1 MKPISLKITAFGP
14 YAKTTFLDF
23 KNDLKN
29 QNIFVIT
36 GPTGS
41 GKTTIFDAICYA
53 LYGQTSGNKRN
64 GEQLRSDFV
73 GLDGD
78 KTEIEFKFSVRDKEY
93 YIRRS
98 PKQKRKSKRGNGEV
112 EDSASVELKELS
124 SDEKPLTKEKDVSD
138 AILSIIGLN
147 VEQFRKIVMIPQGD
161 FREFL
166 YANTSVKEEILR
178 KIFGTDMY
186 KKIQEK
192 LHKEAISLSDGVED
206 ISKDISANLK
216 VVKCDKD
223 SELYSMI
230 QNNELHSKI
239 IEKLDKYINEEILR
253 KEEESKIIEKIN
265 LEIKNKHNEINTATI
280 INNKFKTME
289 NEKIKLKELLQEEDN
304 FNNKKNILDKYKKAL
319 DIIIHEEHY
328 IKEDIEKSKI
338 ENNINLTQIE
348 LTECKK
354 ELDYIRIK
362 YNDLGSKEKLIQEYK
377 IKLNNLNNYIND
389 VTSIDLKRN
398 NIKKLQEENNK
409 IIENQKKSRLD
420 YELLEK
426 ECEKL
431 FKMQEDVHKYK
442 QEQIHLMNIN
452 KTYNDLRIKL
462 QTIYSKTKEYN
473 TLYVNL
479 KEILIKESLLDKEIN
494 QLKNEE
500 TIKTYLFINGE
511 AIRLAKNL
519 HDGCECPVCGS
530 TNHPKK
536 RTTDKK
542 IPTKDELD
550 TFKLFIKEKEK
561 EKEEII
567 ESKNEYQSNLKGLN
581 TYIKDVFLEFVK
593 DGVFDKNENIL
604 DYKNTILPKGI
615 EVKNNID
622 INSNKLNELEKKIE
636 YINKEIQLINTKKI
650 KQKSLKEEIEKIELK
665 YKNIS
670 ESLIKEQNSYNEILK
685 RVPSEYQNLDNLK
698 LNIKSLDK
706 EINDLDNY
714 IKLTR
719 QEYET
724 ISKKLITINSN
735 LENLKSNLEKS
746 SNNLNTLKSKFETLV
761 NQNFKDLNEY
771 NMSKVDKLTIDN
783 LENEINSYSESLI
796 ITKNNIE
803 NLNQELENLS
813 IVDIDKLEND
823 LKIIEDNKDILD
835 TNLKTINLNI
845 DHNKNI
851 LSIINNSYQK
861 IKEKEKQYK
870 IVADLSKLANGS
882 SQNKISFETFVL
894 SSYFEDVIREAN
906 KRLES
911 MTSKRYYL
919 LRREDGKGGGR
930 KGLDL
935 DVYDSH
941 TCKSR
946 QVNTLSGGESFK
958 ASLALALGLS
968 DTVQHSSGGIRL
980 DTMFI
985 DEGFGT
991 LDSESLDNAIDTLM
1005 ELQDNGR
1012 IIGVI
1017 SHVNELKERI
1027 PAKLIVEM
1035 DSKGSKA
1042 YFNKI

>member
-1 MKPISLKITAFGP
+1 MKPVSLKITAFGP

-78 KTEIEFKFSVRDKEY
+78 KTEIEFTFSVRDKEY
-93 YIRRS
+93 YIKRS

-112 EDSASVELKELS
+112 EDSASVELKELN

-216 VVKCDKD
+216 VVKCKKD
-223 SELYSMI
+223 SKLHSMI

-239 IEKLDKYINEEILR
+239 IEELDKYINEEILR
-253 KEEESKIIEKIN
+253 QEEESKIIEKIN
-265 LEIKNKHNEINTATI
+265 LDIKNKHNEINIATI
-280 INNKFKTME
+280 VNNKFKAKE
-289 NEKIKLKELLQEEDN
+289 NEESKLKELLQEEAN
-304 FNNKKNILDKYKKAL
+304 FNNKKNILDKYKKTL
-319 DIIIHEEHY
+319 DILMHEEHY

-348 LTECKK
+348 LMECKK
-354 ELDYIRIK
+354 ELDNIKIK
-362 YNDLGSKEKLIQEYK
+362 YNDLDFKDKLIQEYR
-377 IKLNNLNNYIND
+377 IKLNDLNNYIND
-389 VTSIDLKRN
+389 VTSIDIKSN
-398 NIKKLQEENNK
+398 NIKKLQEENKK
-409 IIENQKKSRLD
+409 IIDAQKKYKLD

-426 ECEKL
+426 ECEEL
-431 FKMQEDVHKYK
+431 FKKQEELHKYK
-442 QEQIHLMNIN
+442 QEHTQLININ
-452 KTYNDLRIKL
+452 KTYNDLRAKL
-462 QTIYSKTKEYN
+462 QTIYSKTKEFN
-473 TLYVNL
+473 TLYVSL
-479 KEILIKESLLDKEIN
+479 KEILTKESLLDKEIN
-494 QLKNEE
+494 QLKDEE
-500 TIKTYLFINGE
+500 IIKTNLFINGE

-542 IPTKDELD
+542 IPTKEELD
-550 TFKLFIKEKEK
+550 TFKLFINKKEK
-561 EKEEII
+561 EKEEVIKD
-567 ESKNEYQSNLKGLN
+567 KNEYQSNLKGLD

-593 DGVFDKNENIL
+593 DGIFGKNENIL

-622 INSNKLNELEKKIE
+622 INLNKLNELEKKIE
-636 YINKEIQLINTKKI
+636 YIDKEIQLINSKKI

-665 YKNIS
+665 YKEIN

-685 RVPSEYQNLDNLK
+685 RVPTEYQNLDNLK
-698 LNIKSLDK
+698 LNINSLEK
-706 EINDLDNY
+706 KINDLDNY
-714 IKLTR
+714 IKSTR
-719 QEYET
+719 YDYET

-735 LENLKSNLEKS
+735 LDNLKSNLKKS
-746 SNNLNTLKSKFETLV
+746 SENLNTLKSKFEALV
-761 NQNFKDLNEY
+761 NQNFRDINEY
-771 NMSKVDKLTIDN
+771 NISKVDKQTIDN
-783 LENEINSYSESLI
+783 LESEINSYSESVI
-796 ITKNNIE
+796 ITKNAIE
-803 NLNQELENLS
+803 NLNKELKDLS
-813 IVDIDKLEND
+813 IIDIDKLEKE
-823 LKIIEDNKDILD
+823 LKDIEEDKDKLD
-835 TNLKTINLNI
+835 TSLKTINLNI

-851 LSIINNSYQK
+851 LNIVNNSYQN

-882 SQNKISFETFVL
+882 SQNKVSFETFVL
-894 SSYFEDVIREAN
+894 SSYFEDVIKEAN
-906 KRLES
+906 KRLEA
-911 MTSKRYYL
+911 MTFKRYYL
-919 LRREDGKGGGR
+919 LRREENKGGGR

-946 QVNTLSGGESFK
+946 PVNTLSGGESFK

>member
-239 IEKLDKYINEEILR
+239 IEKLDKCINEEILR

-280 INNKFKTME
+280 VNNKFKTME

-500 TIKTYLFINGE
+500 TIKTDLFINGE

-567 ESKNEYQSNLKGLN
+567 ESKNEYQSNLKGLD

-593 DGVFDKNENIL
+593 DRVFDKNENIL

-919 LRREDGKGGGR
+919 LKREDGKGGGR

>member
-14 YAKTTFLDF
+14 YAKPTFLNF

-78 KTEIEFKFSVRDKEY
+78 KTEIEFKFSVRDREY

-280 INNKFKTME
+280 VNNKFKTME

-304 FNNKKNILDKYKKAL
+304 FNNKKNILEKYKKAL

-431 FKMQEDVHKYK
+431 FKMQEDLHKYK

-500 TIKTYLFINGE
+500 TIKTDLFINGE

-530 TNHPKK
+530 KNHPKK

-567 ESKNEYQSNLKGLN
+567 ESKNEYQSNLKGLD

-698 LNIKSLDK
+698 LNINSLDK

-724 ISKKLITINSN
+724 MSKKLITINSN

-771 NMSKVDKLTIDN
+771 NISKVDKLTIDN

>member
-239 IEKLDKYINEEILR
+239 IEKLDKCINEEILR

-280 INNKFKTME
+280 VNNKFKTME

-500 TIKTYLFINGE
+500 TIKTDLFINGE

-567 ESKNEYQSNLKGLN
+567 ESKNEYQSNLKGLD

-593 DGVFDKNENIL
+593 DRVFDKNENIL

>member
-14 YAKTTFLDF
+14 YAKPTFLNF

-280 INNKFKTME
+280 VNNKFKTME

-409 IIENQKKSRLD
+409 IIENQKKYRLD

-500 TIKTYLFINGE
+500 TIKTDLFINGE

-567 ESKNEYQSNLKGLN
+567 ESKNEYQSNLKGLD

-622 INSNKLNELEKKIE
+622 INSNKLNKLEKKIE

-698 LNIKSLDK
+698 LNINSLDK

-724 ISKKLITINSN
+724 MSKKLITINSN

-761 NQNFKDLNEY
+761 NKNFKDLNEY
-771 NMSKVDKLTIDN
+771 NISKVDKLTIDN

-823 LKIIEDNKDILD
+823 LKIIEDNKDRLD

>member
-14 YAKTTFLDF
+14 YAKPTFLNF

-216 VVKCDKD
+216 VVKCEKD

-280 INNKFKTME
+280 VNNKFKTME

-348 LTECKK
+348 LTKCKK
-354 ELDYIRIK
+354 ESDYIRIK

-389 VTSIDLKRN
+389 VTSIDVKKN

-409 IIENQKKSRLD
+409 IIDIQKKSRLD

-500 TIKTYLFINGE
+500 TIKTDLFINGE

-567 ESKNEYQSNLKGLN
+567 DNKSEYQSNLKGLD

-615 EVKNNID
+615 EVKNSID
-622 INSNKLNELEKKIE
+622 TNSNKLNELEKKIE
-636 YINKEIQLINTKKI
+636 YINKEIQLINSKKI
-650 KQKSLKEEIEKIELK
+650 KQKSLKEEIEKIELN

-670 ESLIKEQNSYNEILK
+670 ESLIKEQNSYNEILR

-698 LNIKSLDK
+698 LNIKSLNK

-719 QEYET
+719 HEYET

-771 NMSKVDKLTIDN
+771 NVSKVDKQTIDN

-823 LKIIEDNKDILD
+823 LKIIEDNKDRLD

>member
-1 MKPISLKITAFGP
+1 MKPISLKITSFGP
-14 YAKTTFLDF
+14 YAKPTFLDF

-73 GLDGD
+73 GVDGD
-78 KTEIEFKFSVRDKEY
+78 KTEIEFTFSVRDKEY
-93 YIRRS
+93 YIKRS

-112 EDSASVELKELS
+112 EDSASVELKELD

-138 AILSIIGLN
+138 AILSIVGLN

-186 KKIQEK
+186 KKIQER

-216 VVKCDKD
+216 VVKCEKD

-230 QNNELHSKI
+230 QKNDLHSKI
-239 IEKLDKYINEEILR
+239 IEKLDEYINEEILR

-265 LEIKNKHNEINTATI
+265 LDIKSKHSEINEATI
-280 INNKFKTME
+280 INNKFKSKE
-289 NEKIKLKELLQEEDN
+289 NEALKLKKLLEEEHN
-304 FNNKKNILDKYKKAL
+304 FNEKKNILDKYKKAL
-319 DIIIHEEHY
+319 DILIHEEHY
-328 IKEDIEKSKI
+328 IKENIEKSKI
-338 ENNINLTQIE
+338 ESNINLTQIE
-348 LTECKK
+348 LIECEK
-354 ELDYIRIK
+354 ELENIKIK
-362 YNDLGSKEKLIQEYK
+362 YNDLESKEKLIQEYR

-389 VTSIDLKRN
+389 VTSIGVKKN
-398 NIKKLQEENNK
+398 NIRKLQDENNE
-409 IIENQKKSRLD
+409 IINTQKKYKLD

-426 ECEKL
+426 ECEEL
-431 FKMQEDVHKYK
+431 FKKQEEHHKYK
-442 QEQIHLMNIN
+442 QEHTELININ
-452 KTYNDLRIKL
+452 KTYKDLRTKL
-462 QTIYSKTKEYN
+462 KTIYTKTKEYN
-473 TLYVNL
+473 TLYMNL
-479 KEILIKESLLDKEIN
+479 KEISMKESSLDKEIN
-494 QLKNEE
+494 QLKKEE
-500 TIKTYLFINGE
+500 IIKTDLFINGE

-550 TFKLFIKEKEK
+550 SFKLYINQKEKEK
-561 EKEEII
+561 DDII
-567 ESKNEYQSNLKGLN
+567 NTKNEYQSNLNGLN
-581 TYIKDVFLEFVK
+581 TYIKDVFSEFVK
-593 DGVFDKNENIL
+593 NGVFNKDENIL

-615 EVKNNID
+615 EVKTNLD
-622 INSNKLNELEKKIE
+622 INLERLSVLEKKIK
-636 YINKEIQLINTKKI
+636 YIDKEIQLINSKKI

-665 YKNIS
+665 YKQIN
-670 ESLIKEQNSYNEILK
+670 ESLIKEQNSYNEILM
-685 RVPSEYQNLDNLK
+685 RVPNEYQNLDNLK
-698 LNIKSLDK
+698 LNINSLEK
-706 EINDLDNY
+706 EINNLDNY

-719 QEYET
+719 YNYET

-735 LENLKSNLEKS
+735 LNNLKSNLEKS
-746 SNNLNTLKSKFETLV
+746 SINLDTLKSKFETLV
-761 NQNFKDLNEY
+761 NKNFRDIQDY

-783 LENEINSYSESLI
+783 LENEINLYNDSLI
-796 ITKNNIE
+796 ITKNTID
-803 NLNQELENLS
+803 NLNKELRDLS
-813 IVDIDKLEND
+813 IIDIDKLEQD
-823 LKIIEDNKDILD
+823 LKVIEDTKDKLD
-835 TNLKTINLNI
+835 TNLKTLNLNI

-851 LSIINNSYQK
+851 LNVVKSSYQS

-882 SQNKISFETFVL
+882 SQSKVSFETFVL
-894 SSYFEDVIREAN
+894 SSYFEDVIKEAN

-919 LRREDGKGGGR
+919 LRREESKGGGR

-946 QVNTLSGGESFK
+946 PVNTLSGGESFK

-968 DTVQHSSGGIRL
+968 DTVQHSAGGIRL

-985 DEGFGT
+985 DEGCGT

-1035 DSKGSKA
+1035 DNKGSKA